1 MVNETL
7 LQSDILMK
15 FVFPFVL
22 IFAIIF
28 GLLEKTKLF
37 GSDKHQLNAIVSAV
51 VGLIFVGA
59 VFPKIVVGNM
69 VLFLTIAVVVI
80 FVGLLLWG
88 FVSGDELTTDFM
100 SRNGLKWFSGIVIV
114 IAVIIALL
122 WAMDINVGV
131 FDLLFKQDW
140 SKTFWVNLIFIAIKI
155 KLTQNVLLQSCL
167 NNKSKTPTLISIA
180 QSKAIIT
187 AITITIPENHFNPL
201 RLIKSVVNSS
211 PETKPQSNN
220 PTKITTTAIVKNKTI
235 LPTTILGKTA
245 PTKINP
251 TTAETIA
258 FN

>member
-69 VLFLTIAVVVI
+69 VLFLTVAIVVI

-100 SRNGLKWFSGIVIV
+100 SSKGLKWFSGIVIV
-114 IAVIIALL
+114 IAVVIALL
-122 WAMDINVGV
+122 WASDVNLQI

-140 SKTFWVNLIFIAIKI
+140 SKTFWVNLIFIAIIAGALAWAI
-155 KLTQNVLLQSCL
+155 KGGTSGGNGGD
-167 NNKSKTPTLISIA
+167 KK
-180 QSKAIIT
+180 
-187 AITITIPENHFNPL
+187 
-201 RLIKSVVNSS
+201 
-211 PETKPQSNN
+211 
-220 PTKITTTAIVKNKTI
+220 
-235 LPTTILGKTA
+235 GK
-245 PTKINP
+245 
-251 TTAETIA
+251 
-258 FN
+258 